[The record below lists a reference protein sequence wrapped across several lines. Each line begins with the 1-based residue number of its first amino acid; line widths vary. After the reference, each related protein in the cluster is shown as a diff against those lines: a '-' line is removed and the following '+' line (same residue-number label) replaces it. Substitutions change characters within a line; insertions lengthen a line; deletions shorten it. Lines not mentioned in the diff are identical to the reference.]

1 MLAILSLLISVSLD
15 MLSPMLTMHII
26 DDVIIGS
33 DLALLPYLLGGILCV
48 GVGRCIFQYTKEYTF
63 DKVGSKI
70 ASEMRKELFDHIQ
83 SLSCNFFDKNNTGE
97 LMARVKDD
105 IDRIW
110 NTMSYVGMLV
120 IEVIY
125 HTTVVLFCMYSL
137 NVTLAIIPTCAMILC
152 GFIAVIMERKLGEIY
167 EEISEEN
174 AKLNTVAEE
183 NLAGVRTVKA
193 FARERFEIKK
203 FLSHNKR
210 YYDLNMQ
217 QSKVFVRYYP
227 FFQIITKLL
236 PLLIL
241 LLGGRLVMKDII
253 TLGALGAFIEYSN
266 NIVWPMEML
275 GWLTNDL
282 SAGIASNKKIQKIY
296 NEIPAITE
304 PDTPVILDTVKG
316 KVEFSHVSFHKEDNH
331 EILHDIS
338 FTVKPGKTIGIMGA
352 TGAGKTSVIQLLQ
365 RLYDATDGKIL
376 LDVYSVIDFCW
387 GFGCVSLW
395 YTGIVILGV
404 EKVSVGTLIAFGT
417 YISMFWQPIMNLSNF
432 YNQLITNISGA
443 ERIFEILD
451 TKSDITDAENVI
463 QMPAINGSVDF
474 EHVSFSYDE
483 NTNVLQDVSFHIN
496 PGETIALVG
505 PTGAGK
511 STIVNLI
518 SRFYDIQEGT
528 IRIDGHDIKSVSIES
543 LRNQMGIMTQDNFLF
558 TGTIRENIAYGK
570 LDATEEEIIAAA
582 KAVHAHDFIMKL
594 PKQYDT
600 FLEERGGG
608 LSVGQKQLLAFA
620 RTMVSMPKILI
631 LDEATSSIDTKTEL
645 LVQEGIEALLK
656 GRTSFVIAHRL
667 STIQKADRIFV
678 IDNGGIMEEGNHEGL
693 MAKRGAY
700 YQLQTAQLQDVI

>member
-1 MLAILSLLISVSLD
+1 MKRKKLSTYIWEYKWSYLLAILSLLISVSLD

-376 LDVYSVIDFCW
+376 LDDVDIREL
-387 GFGCVSLW
+387 SLKQ
-395 YTGIVILGV
+395 LRQ
-404 EKVSVGTLIAFGT
+404 S
-417 YISMFWQPIMNLSNF
+417 ISLVMQDVFLFSDT
-432 YNQLITNISGA
+432 IT
-443 ERIFEILD
+443 
-451 TKSDITDAENVI
+451 ENVKLGKREYI
-463 QMPAINGSVDF
+463 DATTVRNASKAAQASGFIEKMDDA
-474 EHVSFSYDE
+474 Y
-483 NTNVLQDVSFHIN
+483 
-496 PGETIALVG
+496 ETIIG
-505 PTGAGK
+505 
-511 STIVNLI
+511 
-518 SRFYDIQEGT
+518 
-528 IRIDGHDIKSVSIES
+528 
-543 LRNQMGIMTQDNFLF
+543 
-558 TGTIRENIAYGK
+558 
-570 LDATEEEIIAAA
+570 
-582 KAVHAHDFIMKL
+582 
-594 PKQYDT
+594 
-600 FLEERGGG
+600 ERGVG
-608 LSVGQKQLLAFA
+608 LSGGQKQRISIARALAKN
-620 RTMVSMPKILI
+620 TPILVMDDSTSA
-631 LDEATSSIDTKTEL
+631 LDMETEHEIQKTLHELKNTTKL
-645 LVQEGIEALLK
+645 I
-656 GRTSFVIAHRL
+656 IAHRI
-667 STIQKADRIFV
+667 SAVRHADEIIV
-678 IDNGGIMEEGNHEGL
+678 HDNGFIKERGTHEELMRQQGL
-693 MAKRGAY
+693 Y
-700 YQLQTAQLQDVI
+700 YATYCSQYGEPYKTPNRKEA